1 LTTSHLNYI
10 VVVDYTRSTIR
21 SAVSKRKVSN
31 PLALAVMA
39 LLYERPMH
47 PYEMVTTM
55 RERGKHESVR
65 LRYSS
70 LYSVVEALEREGLI
84 LPLETVREGRRP
96 ERTIYGLTEEGRVEF
111 LSWLR
116 ELVREPVKEYTQF
129 AAGLTFLAA
138 LPPEEASALLDER
151 VRRLEEEVEGM
162 RSLLDTVMEQGLP
175 RLFLIES
182 EHELVLREAELRWV
196 RELVREIRAGT
207 LGGMAG
213 WEGFHVDRDATD
225 TGTSRK
231 EESGV

>member
-1 LTTSHLNYI
+1 L
-10 VVVDYTRSTIR
+10 
-21 SAVSKRKVSN
+21 ASKRKVSN

-47 PYEMVTTM
+47 PYEMVSVM

-70 LYSVVEALEREGLI
+70 LYSVVEALEREDLI
-84 LPLETVREGRRP
+84 SPRETVREGRRP
-96 ERTIYGLTEEGRVEF
+96 ERTVYELTEAGRVEF

-116 ELVREPVKEYTQF
+116 ELLREPVKEYTQF
-129 AAGLTFLAA
+129 AAGLTFLPA
-138 LPPEEASALLDER
+138 LPPEEAAALLEER

-162 RSLLDTVMEQGLP
+162 RSLLDGVMEQGLP

-182 EHELVLREAELRWV
+182 EHELILREAELRWV
-196 RELVREIRAGT
+196 RELAREISDGT
-207 LGGMAG
+207 LGGMVQ
-213 WEGFHVDRDATD
+213 WEGFHADRHAEDA
-225 TGTSRK
+225 RK

>member
-1 LTTSHLNYI
+1 LTTSQSQYI
-10 VVVDYTRSTIR
+10 VAFDYTRSTIR
-21 SAVSKRKVSN
+21 SVVLSERKVSN

-47 PYEMVTTM
+47 PYEMVSLM

-84 LPLETVREGRRP
+84 LSLETVREGRRP
-96 ERTIYGLTEEGRVEF
+96 ERTIYGLTEAGRVEF

-129 AAGLTFLAA
+129 AAGLTFLPA
-138 LPPEEASALLDER
+138 LPPDEACVLLDER
-151 VRRLEEEVEGM
+151 VRRLEEEVEEK
-162 RSLLDTVMEQGLP
+162 RSLLDSVKEQGLP

-182 EHELVLREAELRWV
+182 EHELILREAELRWV
-196 RELVREIRAGT
+196 RELVREIRDGEI
-207 LGGMAG
+207 GGMRQ
-213 WEGFHVDRDATD
+213 WEAFHSETAA
-225 TGTSRK
+225 TGTETS
-231 EESGV
+231 ETENG